1 MEREDLPREPVDRF
15 MRPLR
20 RFLRI
25 ESAAGM
31 ILLIATVIALVVA
44 NSRFSAPVS
53 SFWETPVGLRFGG
66 FEFSRSLRH
75 WINDALMTLFFF
87 VVALEL
93 KRELLAGSV
102 RKALFPLAGAVGG
115 MLVPPL
121 LYLALL
127 HGTPMARG
135 WGTTMTT
142 DTAFVLGGLALLGTR
157 VPLSL
162 RLFLLS
168 LAIFDD
174 VGAIVVVAIAYGEQ
188 LSWPALLIALG
199 IVAAVLVAGRA
210 GVRGAFP
217 YLFAGAA
224 LWLAIDA
231 SGLHPSLAGVLLGV
245 LTPARQWI
253 SGTRLRRIFER
264 VSLHATEAH
273 QRDAGERADLRT
285 AAVAAHE
292 AVSPVER
299 LEFRIHP
306 WSAFFIMPV
315 FALANAGV
323 WLAWERLADPVS
335 VAIAVALVVGKPAG
349 VLGLCWL
356 SERTGLATR
365 PADLSW
371 PVIAAA
377 AILTGIGFTMS
388 IFIAGLAFDAAT
400 FDAAKVGILVA
411 AVVSA
416 VVGLGLLFVATRR
429 PRTRPAQVRAA
440 AGEGVVGASLR

>member
-31 ILLIATVIALVVA
+31 ILLVATVIALVVA

-210 GVRGAFP
+210 GVRGSFP